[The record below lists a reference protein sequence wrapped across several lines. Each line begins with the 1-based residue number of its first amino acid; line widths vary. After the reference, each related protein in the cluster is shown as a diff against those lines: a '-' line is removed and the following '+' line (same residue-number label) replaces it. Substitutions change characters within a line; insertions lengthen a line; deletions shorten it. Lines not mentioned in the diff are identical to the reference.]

1 MQTTEDICTA
11 NGAKMVWSEEDG
23 QYVAEYESEGKRHK
37 VWMENEESLEQKLK
51 VMKDNNLAGAAYWKL
66 GLERP
71 TAWDTIIKYVN

>member
-23 QYVAEYESEGKRHK
+23 QYVAEYASEDKKHK
-37 VWMENEESLEQKLK
+37 VWIENEESIEMKLK
-51 VMKDNNLAGAAYWKL
+51 VMKDSRLAGAAYWKL

-71 TAWDTIIKYVN
+71 SVWDTIIKYVN